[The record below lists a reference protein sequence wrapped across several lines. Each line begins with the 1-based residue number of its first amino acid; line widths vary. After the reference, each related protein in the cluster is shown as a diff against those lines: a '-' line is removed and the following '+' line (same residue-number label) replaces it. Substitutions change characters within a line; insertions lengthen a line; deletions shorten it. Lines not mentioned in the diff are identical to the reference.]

1 MGNESDH
8 VRLIAEGIG
17 GLVAAAIG
25 GLIIFGIATRFGKNP
40 WIQAAVV
47 LAIAV
52 LDFVVRTYYLPG
64 DRFLIFAI
72 YCAVG
77 WAGVFLLHRH
87 ASKGAD
93 KQG

>member
-1 MGNESDH
+1 MGNESDL
-8 VRLIAEGIG
+8 VRLIAEGVG

-25 GLIIFGIATRFGKNP
+25 GLIIFGIASRFGKNP

-47 LAIAV
+47 LAIAT

-64 DRFLIFAI
+64 DRFLIFAF
-72 YCAVG
+72 YCTVG
-77 WAGVFLLHRH
+77 LVGVFLLHRH
-87 ASKGAD
+87 RKGAE